1 MFPAPELDA
10 LLVKAPLG
18 DPTGLDCE
26 PYMVRLV
33 FSPDILT
40 VLGISLD
47 VPAVVI
53 VSLDPLEVGPIL
65 TGHVLSDVI
74 LEGARIYAVTRGPQ
88 F

>member
-1 MFPAPELDA
+1 MFPAPELGA

-18 DPTGLDCE
+18 DPTRLHCE

-33 FSPDILT
+33 FPPDVLT

-47 VPAVVI
+47 VPTVVL

-65 TGHVLSDVI
+65 ADHVLSDIV
-74 LEGARIYAVTRGPQ
+74 LERSCIYAGPSGLQ

>member
-1 MFPAPELDA
+1 MFTAPELGT

-26 PYMVRLV
+26 PYMVRFV
-33 FSPDILT
+33 FPPDVLT

-47 VPAVVI
+47 IPAVVF
-53 VSLDPLEVGPIL
+53 VSLHPLEMGPIL
-65 TGHVLSDVI
+65 TDNVLSDI
-74 LEGARIYAVTRGPQ
+74 LLEGSRIYAGPSGLQ

>member
-1 MFPAPELDA
+1 MFPAPELGA
-10 LLVKAPLG
+10 LIIKAPLG

-26 PYMVRLV
+26 PDVVRLV
-33 FSPDILT
+33 FPPDVLT

-47 VPAVVI
+47 VPTVVL

-65 TGHVLSDVI
+65 SDHVLSDIV
-74 LEGARIYAVTRGPQ
+74 LERSCIYAGPSGLQ

>member
-1 MFPAPELDA
+1 MFPAPELGA

-33 FSPDILT
+33 FPPDVLT

-47 VPAVVI
+47 IPTVMLM
-53 VSLDPLEVGPIL
+53 SLDPLEVGPIL
-65 TGHVLSDVI
+65 TDHVLSDI
-74 LEGARIYAVTRGPQ
+74 FLEGARIYTGPRVPQ

>member
-1 MFPAPELDA
+1 MFPAPELGA
-10 LLVKAPLG
+10 LIVKAPLG

-26 PYMVRLV
+26 PDVVRLV
-33 FSPDILT
+33 FPPDVLT

-47 VPAVVI
+47 VPTVVL

-65 TGHVLSDVI
+65 ADHVLSDV
-74 LEGARIYAVTRGPQ
+74 LLKGSCIYAGPSGLQ

>member
-1 MFPAPELDA
+1 MFPAPELGA
-10 LLVKAPLG
+10 LLIEAPLG

-33 FSPDILT
+33 FPPDVLA

-47 VPAVVI
+47 IPAVVL
-53 VSLDPLEVGPIL
+53 VSLDPLEVGSIL
-65 TGHVLSDVI
+65 TDHVLSDI
-74 LEGARIYAVTRGPQ
+74 LLEGSCIYAGPSDPQ

>member
-1 MFPAPELDA
+1 MFPAPELGA

-18 DPTGLDCE
+18 DPTRLHCE

-33 FSPDILT
+33 FPPDVLT

-47 VPAVVI
+47 VPADVL

-65 TGHVLSDVI
+65 AGHVLSNIV
-74 LEGARIYAVTRGPQ
+74 LEGSRVYASPRCPQ

>member
-1 MFPAPELDA
+1 MFPAPELGA
-10 LLVKAPLG
+10 LIIKAPLG

-26 PYMVRLV
+26 PDVVRLV
-33 FSPDILT
+33 FPPDVLT

-47 VPAVVI
+47 VPTVVL

-65 TGHVLSDVI
+65 ADHVLSDIV
-74 LEGARIYAVTRGPQ
+74 LERSCIYAGPSGLQ

>member
-1 MFPAPELDA
+1 MFPTPELGA
-10 LLVKAPLG
+10 LLIKAPLG

-26 PYMVRLV
+26 PDVVRLV
-33 FSPDILT
+33 FPPDVLT

-47 VPAVVI
+47 VPTVVL

-65 TGHVLSDVI
+65 ADHVLSDIV
-74 LEGARIYAVTRGPQ
+74 LERSCIYAGPSGLQ